1 MIAEPEYQ
9 TYIPESWRE
18 MQRRERVSSARAG
31 ARRTIARQ
39 QRVAKLHSALQ
50 VTLRVLVTTAKVIGV
65 AMLALMSV
73 LLMLAAMLGTVNST
87 KPRGRR
93 RRRR

>member
-39 QRVAKLHSALQ
+39 HHAVRLDNAFHA
-50 VTLRVLVTTAKVIGV
+50 TLRVLVTTAKVIGV
-65 AMLALMSV
+65 ALLAVMGF
-73 LLMLAAMLGTVNST
+73 LLMLVVMLGSVNST
-87 KPRGRR
+87 KTRR
-93 RRRR
+93 RQRRR